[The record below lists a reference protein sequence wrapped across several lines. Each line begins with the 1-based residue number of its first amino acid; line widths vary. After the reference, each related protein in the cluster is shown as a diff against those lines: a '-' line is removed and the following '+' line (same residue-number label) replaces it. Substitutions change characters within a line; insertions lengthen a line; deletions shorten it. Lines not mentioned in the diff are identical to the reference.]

1 LQRRKLIIPVDK
13 KTPLNTL
20 KALGVSWLNQ
30 QPLKKYTT
38 SLIAASLL
46 LSAVGLP
53 GEAVAGPKKR
63 ATRRAAPAAS
73 SAIPADNPNMS
84 PLDHNNKGVQY
95 GQRGAWEQ
103 AISEHEIAL
112 NGDPFNTSF
121 KTNLSA
127 ALLRY
132 GQALAAKKDWGKA
145 IHELREAQY
154 VDPNNADAAN
164 LLDKCLQATG
174 KDPSQHMK
182 MGDDLETEGN
192 YPEAIAEYRRN
203 LHGDD
208 GGPAHAAL
216 GRALVKQGSQSP
228 GRLVEG
234 YEEMRIAVSK
244 TWDPSQQNDL
254 AAVHQKL
261 GDILKEEF
269 EIAKR
274 DGRKDIALKRLSTA
288 TVEYRR
294 SVQLNPANL
303 DAIRSLIE
311 VCREAVTIKPSFD
324 NHLMLGSAYLLLG
337 DFDRAKQQFEECNKI
352 DPNSDALEKARKSY
366 HWHVAAS
373 SQHPELL
380 PKTMSIA
387 EEKLRRNPND
397 PEWLYI
403 WGMGKAQMGDK
414 EMALKAYTKAYT
426 INPALPKL
434 KENIAAIQG
443 GVPASGSKPADPTK
457 TPPGTPAAAGTP
469 GAPGT
474 TGAAGTAS
482 GAGATAAGSAMSPQE
497 LAAISSAEN
506 KFRNGDLDGALK
518 DATDMTIANTGN
530 ARAWGLVGAI
540 MQKKGNL
547 DEASVAYRQAALLKL
562 PGAAEACRQ
571 LDSIRVHPQLEEA
584 DKQYAT
590 GDFVHSAAS
599 LREALSIAPNLPI
612 LHRKLADCLEKLG
625 DSKEAKRERD
635 KAIALEKE
643 N

>member
-1 LQRRKLIIPVDK
+1 M
-13 KTPLNTL
+13 
-20 KALGVSWLNQ
+20 
-30 QPLKKYTT
+30 
-38 SLIAASLL
+38 
-46 LSAVGLP
+46 
-53 GEAVAGPKKR
+53 
-63 ATRRAAPAAS
+63 
-73 SAIPADNPNMS
+73 PADNPNMS

-95 GQRGAWEQ
+95 GQRGMWEQ

-132 GQALAAKKDWGKA
+132 GQALAAKKDWSKA

-164 LLDKCLQATG
+164 LTDKCLQATG
-174 KDPSQHMK
+174 KDPSLHMK
-182 MGDDLETEGN
+182 MGDDAETEGN
-192 YPEAIAEYRRN
+192 YPEAIVEYRRN

-216 GRALVKQGSQSP
+216 GRALIKQGSQSP

-234 YEEMRIAVSK
+234 YEEMRTAVSK

-254 AAVHQKL
+254 ANAHQKL
-261 GDILKEEF
+261 GDILKDEF
-269 EIAKR
+269 TIAKN
-274 DGRKDIALKRLSTA
+274 DNRKDIALKRLLLAS
-288 TVEYRR
+288 VEYRR
-294 SVQLNPANL
+294 SVQLNPSNL

-311 VCREAVTIKPSFD
+311 VCREAVSIKPSFD
-324 NHLMLGSAYLLLG
+324 NHLMLGSSYLLLG

-352 DPNSDALEKARKSY
+352 DPSSDALEKARKSY
-366 HWHVAAS
+366 HWHVAS
-373 SQHPELL
+373 STQHPEML
-380 PKTMSIA
+380 PKTLSIA

-403 WGMGKAQMGDK
+403 WGMGKAQQGDK
-414 EMALKAYTKAYT
+414 DMALKAYLKAYSL
-426 INPALPKL
+426 NPALPKL

-443 GVPASGSKPADPTK
+443 GAPVSGTKPGDTK
-457 TPPGTPAAAGTP
+457 GAAAGTPAAGTPGAAAGTP
-469 GAPGT
+469 GA
-474 TGAAGTAS
+474 AAGTA
-482 GAGATAAGSAMSPQE
+482 GAAATTAAGAAPGLSAQE
-497 LAAISSAEN
+497 LAAVSAAEN
-506 KFRNGDLDGALK
+506 KFRSGDLDGALK

-571 LDSIRVHPQLEEA
+571 LDSIRVHSQLEEA
-584 DKQYAT
+584 DKYYLA
-590 GDFVHSAAS
+590 GDFVHAAAS

-625 DSKEAKRERD
+625 DTKEAKRERD
-635 KAIALEKE
+635 KAISLEKE

>member
-1 LQRRKLIIPVDK
+1 
-13 KTPLNTL
+13 LNTP
-20 KALGVSWLNQ
+20 KALSESWRSQ

-38 SLIAASLL
+38 SLLAASLL
-46 LSAVGLP
+46 LSAAGLP
-53 GEAVAGPKKR
+53 GQAVAAPKKHT
-63 ATRRAAPAAS
+63 ARRAAPAAS
-73 SAIPADNPNMS
+73 PGIPADNPNMS
-84 PLDHNNKGVQY
+84 PLDHNNKGVAY
-95 GQRGAWEQ
+95 GQRGSWEQ

-182 MGDDLETEGN
+182 MGEDAETEGN

-203 LHGDD
+203 LHADD

-216 GRALVKQGSQSP
+216 ARALIKQGSNSP

-234 YEEMRIAVSK
+234 YEEMKIAVSK

-254 AAVHQKL
+254 ASAHQKL
-261 GDILKEEF
+261 GDILKDEF
-269 EIAKR
+269 TVAKN
-274 DGRKDIALKRLSTA
+274 DNRKDVALKRLSNA
-288 TVEYRR
+288 IVEYRR

-303 DAIRSLIE
+303 DGIRSLIE

-324 NHLMLGSAYLLLG
+324 NHLFLADAYLLLG
-337 DFDRAKQQFEECNKI
+337 DFDRARQQFEECNKL
-352 DPNSDALEKARKSY
+352 DPGSDLLEKARKAY
-366 HWHVAAS
+366 HWQVAAGT
-373 SQHPELL
+373 QHPELL
-380 PKTMSIA
+380 PRTITIA

-403 WGMGKAQMGDK
+403 WGMAKAQQGDK
-414 EMALKAYTKAYT
+414 DMALKAYLKAYSL
-426 INPALPKL
+426 NPALPKL
-434 KENIAAIQG
+434 KDRIQSIQG
-443 GVPASGSKPADPTK
+443 GAPVTGTKPGDATK
-457 TPPGTPAAAGTP
+457 TPAAGTSAAGTP
-469 GAPGT
+469 GAAGT
-474 TGAAGTAS
+474 AAAAGTAGTAAGAA
-482 GAGATAAGSAMSPQE
+482 GAGATMSPQE
-497 LAAISSAEN
+497 LAAISAAEN
-506 KFRNGDLDGALK
+506 KFRSGDLDGALK

-584 DKQYAT
+584 DKQYGL

-612 LHRKLADCLEKLG
+612 LHRKLADCLEKLQ

-635 KAIALEKE
+635 KAAALEKE